1 MNHARIVGMFWTPL
15 GVLTIVVV
23 YIAVHFGLRFG
34 LSPTL
39 GLDDAAQAV
48 LAQDLLWGY
57 RFRQPP
63 LYTWVTWAAFRIFG
77 VGLFALTL
85 VKYLFMFAGYAFLYA
100 AARNILKE
108 DRLAALTL
116 FSYGLIYVFAYFAH
130 HDLTH
135 SIAVGTMIAA
145 ALHAITRIVERGSWL
160 DYGYLGVACGLGL
173 LSKYNFAIFLAAV
186 ALAAFAAPG
195 IRRCVLNRK
204 IWLTVAVSASLIST
218 YLIWIYESQYS
229 FTALAASVT
238 HAGGNGAY
246 GAVVARG
253 LTKLAGALIEFP
265 MPFLLIA
272 ALILPGLVWP
282 VKVWTSNLQGYR
294 RFLGIAM
301 LVGVVILVLSVVLL
315 GSTKFKGRWMH
326 PVWMAL
332 PIYLF
337 AGITVQQLSV
347 KRIRAYLGVILA
359 VSVLALAARVV
370 ADYVHPTAC
379 NACRSFLPF
388 SALAEEI
395 RASGFTRGIIVADTD
410 HLAGNLLMH
419 FPTSRVDSVKKSLNL
434 IPPGPVNNQCLIVWR
449 GDSESIPS
457 AVRAH
462 AKRTL
467 SLEEPPLLRT
477 GRANAGLVNAEHRRV
492 AFSFA
497 LIEDAAGNCL

>member
-1 MNHARIVGMFWTPL
+1 MNVSPTAISFARITDKFWTPL
-15 GVLTIVVV
+15 GVLSIVAV
-23 YIAVHFGLRFG
+23 YTAVHFGLRFF

-39 GLDDAAQAV
+39 GLDDAQQATF
-48 LAQDLLWGY
+48 AQDLLWGY

-63 LYTWVTWAAFRIFG
+63 LYTWVTWVAFRIFG

-85 VKYLFMFAGYAFLYA
+85 VKYLFLFAGYAFLYA
-100 AARNILKE
+100 AARNMLKQ

-116 FSYGLIYVFAYFAH
+116 FSYGLFYVFAYFVH

-145 ALHAITRIVERGSWL
+145 ALHAITRIVERGGWL
-160 DYGYLGVACGLGL
+160 DYAYLGITFGLGL

-186 ALAAFAAPG
+186 ALAAFLVPDM
-195 IRRCVLNRK
+195 RRRVLNRK
-204 IWLTVAVSASLIST
+204 IWLTVAVNAAVITPYVL
-218 YLIWIYESQYS
+218 WVYEGTYS
-229 FTALAASVT
+229 FAALTATVT
-238 HAGGNGAY
+238 HAGGNEAY
-246 GAVVARG
+246 GEVLARG
-253 LTKLAGALIEFP
+253 FLKLASALVEFP

-272 ALILPGLVWP
+272 PLILPALVWP
-282 VKVWTSNLQGYR
+282 PKVWTANPQGYR
-294 RFLGIAM
+294 RFLGIVM

-410 HLAGNLLMH
+410 EHSD
-419 FPTSRVDSVKKSLNL
+419 PEKPPISLK
-434 IPPGPVNNQCLIVWR
+434 V
-449 GDSESIPS
+449 
-457 AVRAH
+457 
-462 AKRTL
+462 
-467 SLEEPPLLRT
+467 
-477 GRANAGLVNAEHRRV
+477 
-492 AFSFA
+492 
-497 LIEDAAGNCL
+497 